1 MNKFAETDDPKKRCD
16 GCRSTYVREGDY
28 GFNCPECESYLT
40 VHEMLG
46 VNFAVHLEL
55 WRHRHGLTREAA
67 RRVAQDFLDL
77 NEEWVTAAMDGYSI
91 SEMRKVAAQKDD

>member
-1 MNKFAETDDPKKRCD
+1 
-16 GCRSTYVREGDY
+16 
-28 GFNCPECESYLT
+28 
-40 VHEMLG
+40 MLG

-67 RRVAQDFLDL
+67 RRVAQDFLGL
-77 NEEWVTAAMDGYSI
+77 NEEWVTAGMDGYGI

>member
-1 MNKFAETDDPKKRCD
+1 MNLFIKADDPKKRCD
-16 GCRSTYVREGDY
+16 GCRSTYTREGDF

-77 NEEWVTAAMDGYSI
+77 NEEWVTAGMDGYGI